1 MSTSEG
7 KFKLRAMEASDSQ
20 AVASLIT
27 EFGDD
32 ITTHFSVDA
41 FAAITSGT
49 EFPTSGVVVE
59 ASGQNGLV
67 GMGTVRFNHVQ
78 FNGEIL
84 PLAFLD
90 GLKVRKDFRRQGL
103 GYKIAD
109 WRLQMAK
116 ETYGNNC
123 VVATGLLQENTASY
137 AVAKKWCREFLEPA
151 FEALIVPVRRQ
162 QPKLMAGI
170 HVCELEPEKYE
181 EFAAKQ
187 ITINTTIFTH

>member
-32 ITTHFSVDA
+32 ITTRFSVDA

-109 WRLQMAK
+109 WRLQMYSGPQCQDSRSTK
-116 ETYGNNC
+116 ISKKKN
-123 VVATGLLQENTASY
+123 GL
-137 AVAKKWCREFLEPA
+137 
-151 FEALIVPVRRQ
+151 
-162 QPKLMAGI
+162 
-170 HVCELEPEKYE
+170 
-181 EFAAKQ
+181 
-187 ITINTTIFTH
+187 